1 MIVEVDC
8 RGLSLV
14 VSAVGKFWCEV
25 GVDGTVFMAWQRGC
39 CPICYES
46 RDISYILYDTA
57 LTLIHFRF
65 NFYYSLTLSAIS
77 LLLCKVRVETRRV

>member
-25 GVDGTVFMAWQRGC
+25 GVDGTVFMAWQHGC

-46 RDISYILYDTA
+46 RDILYILYGIQHQHSYTSD
-57 LTLIHFRF
+57 LIFIIVLR
-65 NFYYSLTLSAIS
+65 
-77 LLLCKVRVETRRV
+77 